1 MKNMG
6 KMLKQMQQMQKK
18 IAEMQEE
25 VAEETVEVSSGG
37 GMVKVVMNGAHEV
50 VSMEIDP
57 EVVDPED
64 IEMLEELVAAAVNEA
79 NTQVETMIKE
89 KMGSLTG
96 GLPIPDIF

>member
-1 MKNMG
+1 
-6 KMLKQMQQMQKK
+6 
-18 IAEMQEE
+18 MQEE
-25 VAEETVEVSSGG
+25 VAGETVETSAGG

-50 VSMEIDP
+50 VSIRIDP
-57 EVVDPED
+57 EVIDPED

-79 NTQVETMIKE
+79 NSEVETMIKE

>member
-6 KMLKQMQQMQKK
+6 KMLKQMQEMQKK
-18 IAEMQEE
+18 ISKMQEE
-25 VAEETVEVSSGG
+25 VAEETVETAAGG
-37 GMVKVVMNGAHEV
+37 GMVRVVMNGAHEV
-50 VSMEIDP
+50 VSVRIDP

-79 NTQVETMIKE
+79 NSQVEAMIKE

>member
-18 IAEMQEE
+18 ISQMQEE
-25 VAEETVEVSSGG
+25 VAEQTVETASGG

-50 VSMEIDP
+50 VSIQIDP

-79 NTQVETMIKE
+79 NNQVDAMIKE

>member
-57 EVVDPED
+57 EVVDRED